1 MAEVTPFRGLRY
13 GDTID
18 MDAVVAPPYDVLTA
32 AQADALLRRS
42 PHNALHVDLPVRP
55 GQERRAAAYASA
67 AATFRR
73 WQADGTLL
81 RDSEPCVYLVDQAY
95 RGPDGRERT
104 RRGFIARLKLADPE
118 DRVVL
123 AHEKTHAGPKM
134 DRLDLYRAAHADVSQ
149 IFLLYPDESGAVA
162 AELASAAGEATD
174 GDTRVAHDR
183 DGNTHRITPVRGAHA
198 RRLTGL
204 LGDQT
209 LYIADGHHRYETAL
223 AYRDERR
230 AAGDHSADT
239 MMVYLCGMSDPGLMV
254 FPTHRLVKGVEVPPM
269 DEVLERLRP
278 AFEVFPE
285 RGAGQDACVLLA
297 QNLRGFAGRGTA
309 FGLYFPREAACCT
322 VQLRDPGA
330 ADHLLDEGFSPEAA
344 RLPVTILHYLIFRD
358 ALGID
363 PASTEDHVDYE
374 TDPAEAFRRLS
385 AGGYGL
391 GAFLDSTLVDEV
403 RSIADNGET
412 MPQKSTYFYPKLLT
426 GLVFDALGD

>member
-13 GDTID
+13 GDTTD

-32 AQADALLRRS
+32 AQADALLTRS

-55 GQERRAAAYASA
+55 GEERRAAAYAAA

-73 WQADGTLL
+73 WQTDGTLL
-81 RDSEPCVYLVDQAY
+81 RDSEPSVYLVDQVY

-104 RRGFIARLKLADPE
+104 RRGFIARLKLADLE

-134 DRLDLYRAAHADVSQ
+134 DRLDLYRAAHADLSQ

-162 AELASAAGEATD
+162 AELASAADEATD
-174 GDTRVAHDR
+174 EGTRVAHDR
-183 DGNTHRITPVRGAHA
+183 DGNTHRVTPVRGAHA
-198 RRLTGL
+198 RLLTEL

-269 DEVLERLRP
+269 AEVLERLQP
-278 AFEVFPE
+278 AFEVLPE
-285 RGAGQDACVLLA
+285 RGAGQDACVLMA
-297 QNLRGFAGRGTA
+297 HDLRGVAGSGKA

-322 VQLRDPGA
+322 VRLRDPGA
-330 ADHLLDEGFSPEAA
+330 AHRLLDEGFSPDAA
-344 RLPVTILHYLIFRD
+344 RLSVTILHYLIFRD

-363 PASTEDHVDYE
+363 PESTEDHVDYE

-385 AGGYGL
+385 GGAYGL

-426 GLVFDALGD
+426 GLVYDALGD